1 MEMSQ
6 YITTVLKAAPHICMS
21 WGMCNLIAYT
31 QNGMEGVRFE
41 VNGFKYR
48 GRVAVL
54 YDEGADAFEVELQDM
69 DGTTVSRHPEVY
81 LNELVGTIDELVEK
95 TLDYD
100 EAMAEWLASPGK
112 TPAEEEAKAVE
123 RVLRKLREEGFDGEI
138 RVIG

>member
-1 MEMSQ
+1 MEMAQ

-21 WGMCNLIAYT
+21 WGMCNLTTYT

-41 VNGFKYR
+41 VNGLKYR

-81 LNELVGTIDELVEK
+81 LDELVGTIDELVEK
-95 TLDYD
+95 ALDYG
-100 EAMAEWLASPGK
+100 EAVEEWMASSGK
-112 TPAEEEAKAVE
+112 TPAEEEAKAVG
-123 RVLRKLREEGFDGEI
+123 RALCKLQKEGFGGKVFI
-138 RVIG
+138 IG

>member
-1 MEMSQ
+1 MEMAQ

-69 DGTTVSRHPEVY
+69 DGTTVSHHPEVY
-81 LNELVGTIDELVEK
+81 LDELVEK

-100 EAMAEWLASPGK
+100 EAVAEWLASPGT
-112 TPAEEEAKAVE
+112 TPAEEEAKAVG
-123 RVLRKLREEGFDGEI
+123 RALHKLREEGFDGEI
-138 RVIG
+138 RIIG